1 MEITLEWFYVVTGGG
16 DDKTVDRG
24 RHSTFYKS

>member
-1 MEITLEWFYVVTGGG
+1 MASAEHVT

-24 RHSTFYKS
+24 REIM